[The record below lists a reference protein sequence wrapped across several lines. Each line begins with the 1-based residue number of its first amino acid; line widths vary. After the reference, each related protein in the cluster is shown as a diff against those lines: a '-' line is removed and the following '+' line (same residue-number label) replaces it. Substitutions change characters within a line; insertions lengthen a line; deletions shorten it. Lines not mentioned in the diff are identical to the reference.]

1 MLRHPEIWNAID
13 RLAADRKLSAS
24 GLARRAGLDPTTFN
38 KSKRIA
44 RDGRPRWPSTESI
57 AKVLGA
63 TSMSFAEFVKYL
75 GDGQAAPAPTTV
87 RRIPVIAY
95 AKAGEPG
102 YFDEAGNPT
111 GSSWDELVFPEITDP
126 AAYALEIAGDSL
138 MPVFR
143 DGDTVVVSP
152 VAGVRRGDRVVLKTA
167 EGELMVK
174 QLVRRGGRRI
184 DVVALNG
191 AQAETGFTVE
201 QVAFV
206 HRIIW
211 VSQ

>member
-75 GDGQAAPAPTTV
+75 GDGQAAPSSTV

-95 AKAGEPG
+95 AKAAEPG
-102 YFDEAGNPT
+102 YFDDAGNPT
-111 GSSWDELVFPEITDP
+111 GSGWDELVFPEITDP
-126 AAYALEIAGDSL
+126 AAYALEIAGDAL

-143 DGDTVVVSP
+143 EGDVVVVSP
-152 VAGVRRGDRVVLKTA
+152 VAGLRRA
-167 EGELMVK
+167 
-174 QLVRRGGRRI
+174 GR
-184 DVVALNG
+184 A
-191 AQAETGFTVE
+191 A
-201 QVAFV
+201 
-206 HRIIW
+206 
-211 VSQ
+211 SP

>member
-75 GDGQAAPAPTTV
+75 GDGQAAPAPTL

-102 YFDEAGNPT
+102 YFDETGNPT
-111 GSSWDELVFPEITDP
+111 GSSWDELVFPEINDP
-126 AAYALEIAGDSL
+126 AAYALEIAGDTL
-138 MPVFR
+138 LPVFR

-152 VAGVRRGDRVVLKTA
+152 VAGLRRGDRVVLKTT
-167 EGELMVK
+167 EGEIMVT
-174 QLVRRGGRRI
+174 QLVRRGGRRV
-184 DVVALNG
+184 DVMALNG
-191 AQAETGFTVE
+191 AQAEAGFSID